1 MYITPRL
8 KESLNSKAVAY
19 PDAMMKLL
27 NNQVLQEKLDLVDL
41 KLNRIE
47 NRGILIENEI
57 WVRFMWVRCQSSE
70 FVKLCTN
77 FSFIKMYHGDS

>member
-8 KESLNSKAVAY
+8 KGSLNSKTVAY
-19 PDAMMKLL
+19 PDAMMKVL

-47 NRGILIENEI
+47 NRGILLENEI
-57 WVRFMWVRCQSSE
+57 WVRFM
-70 FVKLCTN
+70 
-77 FSFIKMYHGDS
+77 

>member
-19 PDAMMKLL
+19 PDAKMKVR

-47 NRGILIENEI
+47 NRGILLENEI
-57 WVRFMWVRCQSSE
+57 WVRFM
-70 FVKLCTN
+70 
-77 FSFIKMYHGDS
+77 

>member
-19 PDAMMKLL
+19 PDAMMKVL

-57 WVRFMWVRCQSSE
+57 WVRFM
-70 FVKLCTN
+70 
-77 FSFIKMYHGDS
+77 

>member
-1 MYITPRL
+1 
-8 KESLNSKAVAY
+8 
-19 PDAMMKLL
+19 MMKVL

-57 WVRFMWVRCQSSE
+57 WVRFM
-70 FVKLCTN
+70 
-77 FSFIKMYHGDS
+77 

>member
-8 KESLNSKAVAY
+8 KESLNSKTVAY
-19 PDAMMKLL
+19 PDAMMKVL

-47 NRGILIENEI
+47 NRGILVENEI
-57 WVRFMWVRCQSSE
+57 WVRFM
-70 FVKLCTN
+70 
-77 FSFIKMYHGDS
+77 

>member
-8 KESLNSKAVAY
+8 KESLNSTTVAY
-19 PDAMMKLL
+19 PDAMMKVL

-57 WVRFMWVRCQSSE
+57 WVGFM
-70 FVKLCTN
+70 
-77 FSFIKMYHGDS
+77 